1 MNQQRLAGHVALV
14 RGGGRGISKAIAQR
28 LYAEGAAL
36 ASTGTTAQVLEQAA
50 RDIAQGRS
58 VRALAHEVGHYGIT
72 VEAS

>member
-50 RDIAQGRS
+50 RDIEGRS